1 MGDAA
6 DSKEIKKTFIV
17 PAIKAFD
24 HYDFA
29 RAKISCS
36 LAWLVAKAFG
46 TDNVPEDLKE
56 PFYTDQ
62 YEQVHTKPPVVN
74 LLLSAELY
82 CRAGSLILKSDAAKP
97 LLGHDAVI
105 QALAQKGLY
114 VTDQEKLVTERD
126 LRKKPIQISAHLAMI
141 DTLMMAYTV
150 EMVSVEKVV
159 ACVQKYSA
167 LTDTDLPYDTEDAVL
182 SWMNKVNE
190 HLKDIIMQEQKLR
203 VSRCSDT
210 TGGPTSPT
218 KWYWKLVPARY
229 RKEQALTRQ
238 MPCIPSVENLLKDS
252 TDGGALAALI
262 HFYCP
267 ETVKLQDICLKETM
281 SLADSLY
288 NLQLIQEFCQESL
301 NGCCHFA
308 LEDMVYAS
316 SSIKNNYLVFMA
328 ELFWWFEVVK
338 PSFVQP
344 RVVDV
349 DVNAAEAV
357 QPLKNMPTF
366 PISNATKRSFIE
378 SPSSSDLDASQGLSP
393 PLSFLPLRHKQQRP
407 QNATSGAMRRSTSMS
422 YVDGYVG
429 TWPKEKR
436 SSVHGVSFDIPFDK
450 ENTMQTST
458 PPSRGMTRS
467 FSNEGLGFKLGQ
479 HPRNIKRNLSFQ
491 PMNGQSE
498 TEGIE
503 EEMYPERQTDAE
515 LHDSANQRKQYKL
528 SNGAVL
534 DEYGN
539 PAGTPSIEE
548 ALQIIHD
555 SDKPHSVLQFNKVNN
570 GFFLHSQDL
579 GDFNSKPKTE
589 EPCLDSIAETKGAT
603 SPDTTEVDTGIHV
616 QTEDIQETIDEDSS
630 LRDYTVSMDSDMDH
644 DYELKVSNPRDITSP
659 CPSSVSAKS
668 QAGSSEQSSSSGVKM
683 TSFAEQKLR
692 KINHIDGR
700 SSGSSSQKTT
710 PESSELNIPHMG
722 AWAQTPEE
730 SPVRQGRDPTQ
741 LLASEMVHL
750 KMKLEEKRRAIE
762 AQKKKVEA
770 AFTRHRQ
777 RMGRTA
783 FLTVVKKKGDGTSPL
798 REESTGS
805 EDEKLSADIQ
815 PAKMLEDNT
824 LKPGKCKTEDTL
836 SEEIADNM
844 DPAQSRWLKSPTD
857 ESIGEVDL
865 VEYTKSI
872 EKLNSSL
879 NFLQQEMQ
887 RIAQQ
892 QDIIMQMRE
901 QQAWGISP
909 SQPSPQ
915 KQVRELRSTSRST
928 GSLSPVLSSAGES
941 PRTSHR
947 SPQPITRKSAS
958 FHSKTPRSQRP
969 NELKIAPFSRVLT
982 SPQSVDSLPRLRRFS
997 PSQIQTKSFVHF
1009 GDDHAPTGES
1019 ESRDKYSVQ
1028 EPKPA
1033 DSETEQASEMGE
1045 AHKQLPAED
1054 EKEEK
1059 EEVKPLESTV
1069 SEVLSQPV
1077 KETFILTPNT
1087 EKPREPIGQSTK
1099 TVSLIEVPLS
1109 VLKPLE
1115 GQVLE
1120 GDGAGDNY
1128 YDDQKMCCGFFF
1140 KDDQKGEDDMAMKR
1154 AALLEKRL
1162 QRERENQQRKQ
1173 QLDVELEQKKEEA
1186 RIKAEEER
1194 QKKEDEKA
1202 RREYIKQEFLRRK
1215 QLKLIEDMDTVIKPR
1230 PASSKQKRQR
1240 PKSVHRDIME
1250 SPRTPVRATAGS
1262 RPRVFSVS
1270 SLSLA
1275 SLNLADNESV
1285 LSGKRSPRSSSVAS
1299 GNLYYLMKSSKLNKA
1314 RPESTDGLLSPCR
1327 SSSRNEEKDWENG
1340 STTSSVASNTE
1351 YTGPK
1356 LYKEPSAKSNKHIIQ
1371 NALAHCCLAGRVNE
1385 GQKNK
1390 ILEEM
1395 EKSGANNFLVLLRD
1409 AGCQFRSVYTYCP
1422 EMEEINKLA
1431 GVGPKSISRKMIEG
1445 LYKYN
1450 SDKKQFSLI
1459 PAKTMSASVDAITI
1473 YCHLWAKRPVTPK
1486 KLLPSKS

>member
-1 MGDAA
+1 
-6 DSKEIKKTFIV
+6 
-17 PAIKAFD
+17 
-24 HYDFA
+24 
-29 RAKISCS
+29 
-36 LAWLVAKAFG
+36 
-46 TDNVPEDLKE
+46 
-56 PFYTDQ
+56 
-62 YEQVHTKPPVVN
+62 
-74 LLLSAELY
+74 
-82 CRAGSLILKSDAAKP
+82 
-97 LLGHDAVI
+97 
-105 QALAQKGLY
+105 
-114 VTDQEKLVTERD
+114 
-126 LRKKPIQISAHLAMI
+126 
-141 DTLMMAYTV
+141 
-150 EMVSVEKVV
+150 
-159 ACVQKYSA
+159 
-167 LTDTDLPYDTEDAVL
+167 
-182 SWMNKVNE
+182 
-190 HLKDIIMQEQKLR
+190 
-203 VSRCSDT
+203 
-210 TGGPTSPT
+210 
-218 KWYWKLVPARY
+218 
-229 RKEQALTRQ
+229 
-238 MPCIPSVENLLKDS
+238 
-252 TDGGALAALI
+252 
-262 HFYCP
+262 
-267 ETVKLQDICLKETM
+267 
-281 SLADSLY
+281 
-288 NLQLIQEFCQESL
+288 
-301 NGCCHFA
+301 
-308 LEDMVYAS
+308 
-316 SSIKNNYLVFMA
+316 
-328 ELFWWFEVVK
+328 
-338 PSFVQP
+338 
-344 RVVDV
+344 
-349 DVNAAEAV
+349 
-357 QPLKNMPTF
+357 
-366 PISNATKRSFIE
+366 
-378 SPSSSDLDASQGLSP
+378 
-393 PLSFLPLRHKQQRP
+393 
-407 QNATSGAMRRSTSMS
+407 MRRSTSMS

-467 FSNEGLGFKLGQ
+467 FSNEGLGFKLNQ

-491 PMNGQSE
+491 PVNGQSE

-503 EEMYPERQTDAE
+503 EEMYPEDQTDTE
-515 LHDSANQRKQYKL
+515 LYNNHSGRANPRKQYKL
-528 SNGAVL
+528 SNGPVL

-555 SDKPHSVLQFNKVNN
+555 SDKPHSVLQSNKVNN

-579 GDFNSKPKTE
+579 GDFNFKLNTE
-589 EPCLDSIAETKGAT
+589 EPCLDSIAETKWAM

-668 QAGSSEQSSSSGVKM
+668 QAGSSASSSSGVKM

-692 KINHIDGR
+692 KINHVDGR

-730 SPVRQGRDPTQ
+730 SPVRQGRDTTQ

-750 KMKLEEKRRAIE
+750 RMKLEEKRRAIE

-798 REESTGS
+798 REESIGS
-805 EDEKLSADIQ
+805 EDEKLSADSQ
-815 PAKMLEDNT
+815 PSKMSEDNT
-824 LKPGKCKTEDTL
+824 LKPGKCKTEDTWY
-836 SEEIADNM
+836 EDNM

-857 ESIGEVDL
+857 ESIGEGDL

-892 QDIIMQMRE
+892 QDIIE
-901 QQAWGISP
+901 LFSELPAAGNATHSTATGHHNADEGAAGLGDLSFTAISSETGAGAPLYFTFDWLSVTGPVIGRRIPKDFSSIP
-909 SQPSPQ
+909 SGHN
-915 KQVRELRSTSRST
+915 K
-928 GSLSPVLSSAGES
+928 
-941 PRTSHR
+941 
-947 SPQPITRKSAS
+947 K
-958 FHSKTPRSQRP
+958 
-969 NELKIAPFSRVLT
+969 
-982 SPQSVDSLPRLRRFS
+982 
-997 PSQIQTKSFVHF
+997 IQTKSFVHF

-1019 ESRDKYSVQ
+1019 ESRDKYSAQ

-1033 DSETEQASEMGE
+1033 DSATEQASEMGE
-1045 AHKQLPAED
+1045 AHKQLPAEE

-1087 EKPREPIGQSTK
+1087 ENPREPIGQSTK

-1120 GDGAGDNY
+1120 EAGEGDSTGDIY

-1154 AALLEKRL
+1154 AALLEKRQ

-1186 RIKAEEER
+1186 RIKSEEER

-1230 PASSKQKRQR
+1230 PAGSKQKRPR

-1250 SPRTPVRATAGS
+1250 SPKTPVRASAGS

-1275 SLNLADNESV
+1275 SLNLADSESM
-1285 LSGKRSPRSSSVAS
+1285 LSGKRSP
-1299 GNLYYLMKSSKLNKA
+1299 

-1431 GVGPKSISRKMIEG
+1431 GVGPKSISQKMIEG

>member
-6 DSKEIKKTFIV
+6 DSKEIRKTFIV

-24 HYDFA
+24 QYDFS

-126 LRKKPIQISAHLAMI
+126 LRKKPIQISAHLAVI

-167 LTDTDLPYDTEDAVL
+167 LTDTDLPYDTEDAVM

-190 HLKDIIMQEQKLR
+190 HLNDIIMQEQKMRAL
-203 VSRCSDT
+203 RCSDT

-229 RKEQALTRQ
+229 RKEQALTSQ

-267 ETVKLQDICLKETM
+267 ETVKLEDICLKETM

-288 NLQLIQEFCQESL
+288 NLQLIQEFCQENL

-308 LEDMVYAS
+308 LEDMIYAS

-344 RVVDV
+344 RVLDIDV
-349 DVNAAEAV
+349 DAAEAV
-357 QPLKNMPTF
+357 QPIRNMPTF
-366 PISNATKRSFIE
+366 PISNATKRSFTE
-378 SPSSSDLDASQGLSP
+378 SPSSPDMDASLGLSP
-393 PLSFLPLRHKQQRP
+393 PLSLLPLRLKQQRP

-450 ENTMQTST
+450 ENTMQTSI

-467 FSNEGLGFKLGQ
+467 FSNEGLGFKLNQ

-491 PMNGQSE
+491 PVNGQSE
-498 TEGIE
+498 AEGIE
-503 EEMYPERQTDAE
+503 EEMYPEDQTDTE
-515 LHDSANQRKQYKL
+515 LYNNHSGRANPRKQYKL
-528 SNGAVL
+528 SNGPVL

-555 SDKPHSVLQFNKVNN
+555 SDKPHSVLQSNKVNN

-579 GDFNSKPKTE
+579 GDFNSKLNTE
-589 EPCLDSIAETKGAT
+589 EPCLDSTAETKGAM

-630 LRDYTVSMDSDMDH
+630 LRDYTVSMDSDLDH

-668 QAGSSEQSSSSGVKM
+668 QAGSSASSSSGVKM

-692 KINHIDGR
+692 KINHVDGR

-722 AWAQTPEE
+722 AWTQTPEE

-750 KMKLEEKRRAIE
+750 RMQLEEKRRAIE

-798 REESTGS
+798 REESIGS
-805 EDEKLSADIQ
+805 EDEKLSADSQ
-815 PAKMLEDNT
+815 PSKMSEDNT
-824 LKPGKCKTEDTL
+824 LKPGKCKTEDTW
-836 SEEIADNM
+836 SEDNM

-857 ESIGEVDL
+857 ESIGEGDL

-947 SPQPITRKSAS
+947 SPQAITRKSAS
-958 FHSKTPRSQRP
+958 FHSKTPRTQRP

-982 SPQSVDSLPRLRRFS
+982 SPQSVDSLPHLRRFS

-1019 ESRDKYSVQ
+1019 ESRDKYSAQ

-1033 DSETEQASEMGE
+1033 DSATEQGSEMGE
-1045 AHKQLPAED
+1045 AHKQLPAEE
-1054 EKEEK
+1054 EKEDKEDK

-1087 EKPREPIGQSTK
+1087 ENPREPIGQSTK

-1120 GDGAGDNY
+1120 EAGEGGSTGDIY

-1154 AALLEKRL
+1154 AALLEKRQ

-1230 PASSKQKRQR
+1230 PASSKQKRPR

-1250 SPRTPVRATAGS
+1250 SPRTPVRASAGS

-1275 SLNLADNESV
+1275 SLNLADNESM
-1285 LSGKRSPRSSSVAS
+1285 LSGKRSP
-1299 GNLYYLMKSSKLNKA
+1299 

-1395 EKSGANNFLVLLRD
+1395 EKSEANNFLVLLRD
-1409 AGCQFRSVYTYCP
+1409 AGCQFRSVYTYYP
-1422 EMEEINKLA
+1422 EMEMINKLA
-1431 GVGPKSISRKMIEG
+1431 GIGPKSISRKMIEG

-1450 SDKKQFSLI
+1450 SDKKQFSHI

-1486 KLLPSKS
+1486 KVLPSKS

>member
-1285 LSGKRSPRSSSVAS
+1285 LSGKRSPSSVAS

>member
-6 DSKEIKKTFIV
+6 DSKGIKKTFIV

-126 LRKKPIQISAHLAMI
+126 LRKKPIQI
-141 DTLMMAYTV
+141 
-150 EMVSVEKVV
+150 
-159 ACVQKYSA
+159 
-167 LTDTDLPYDTEDAVL
+167 
-182 SWMNKVNE
+182 
-190 HLKDIIMQEQKLR
+190 
-203 VSRCSDT
+203 
-210 TGGPTSPT
+210 
-218 KWYWKLVPARY
+218 ARY

-267 ETVKLQDICLKETM
+267 ETVKLEDICLKETM

-288 NLQLIQEFCQESL
+288 NLQLIQEFCQENL

-349 DVNAAEAV
+349 DV
-357 QPLKNMPTF
+357 
-366 PISNATKRSFIE
+366 
-378 SPSSSDLDASQGLSP
+378 D
-393 PLSFLPLRHKQQRP
+393 
-407 QNATSGAMRRSTSMS
+407 
-422 YVDGYVG
+422 
-429 TWPKEKR
+429 
-436 SSVHGVSFDIPFDK
+436 
-450 ENTMQTST
+450 
-458 PPSRGMTRS
+458 
-467 FSNEGLGFKLGQ
+467 
-479 HPRNIKRNLSFQ
+479 
-491 PMNGQSE
+491 
-498 TEGIE
+498 
-503 EEMYPERQTDAE
+503 
-515 LHDSANQRKQYKL
+515 
-528 SNGAVL
+528 VL

-668 QAGSSEQSSSSGVKM
+668 QAGSSELSSSSGVKM

-692 KINHIDGR
+692 KINQVDGR

-805 EDEKLSADIQ
+805 EDEKLSADSQ

-857 ESIGEVDL
+857 ESVGEVDL

-915 KQVRELRSTSRST
+915 KQVRELRSASRST

-947 SPQPITRKSAS
+947 SPQAITRKSAS
-958 FHSKTPRSQRP
+958 FHAKTPRTQRP

-982 SPQSVDSLPRLRRFS
+982 SPQSVDSLPHLRRFS

-1009 GDDHAPTGES
+1009 GDDHAPSGES

-1059 EEVKPLESTV
+1059 EEKEEVKPLESTV
-1069 SEVLSQPV
+1069 SEMLSQPV

-1087 EKPREPIGQSTK
+1087 ENPREPIGQSTK

-1120 GDGAGDNY
+1120 EAGEGDSTGDIY

-1154 AALLEKRL
+1154 AALLEKRQ

-1186 RIKAEEER
+1186 R
-1194 QKKEDEKA
+1194 
-1202 RREYIKQEFLRRK
+1202 
-1215 QLKLIEDMDTVIKPR
+1215 
-1230 PASSKQKRQR
+1230 
-1240 PKSVHRDIME
+1240 
-1250 SPRTPVRATAGS
+1250 
-1262 RPRVFSVS
+1262 
-1270 SLSLA
+1270 
-1275 SLNLADNESV
+1275 
-1285 LSGKRSPRSSSVAS
+1285 
-1299 GNLYYLMKSSKLNKA
+1299 
-1314 RPESTDGLLSPCR
+1314 
-1327 SSSRNEEKDWENG
+1327 
-1340 STTSSVASNTE
+1340 
-1351 YTGPK
+1351 
-1356 LYKEPSAKSNKHIIQ
+1356 
-1371 NALAHCCLAGRVNE
+1371 
-1385 GQKNK
+1385 
-1390 ILEEM
+1390 
-1395 EKSGANNFLVLLRD
+1395 
-1409 AGCQFRSVYTYCP
+1409 
-1422 EMEEINKLA
+1422 
-1431 GVGPKSISRKMIEG
+1431 
-1445 LYKYN
+1445 
-1450 SDKKQFSLI
+1450 
-1459 PAKTMSASVDAITI
+1459 
-1473 YCHLWAKRPVTPK
+1473 
-1486 KLLPSKS
+1486 